1 MTTQSKKRLSREL
14 RLFMGLLIGFVALS
28 CVSIVVLT
36 VLILRKA
43 PPPVVRLDPAG
54 AAKFEAQM
62 RETRHT
68 AGQSAP
74 QTLRIDEGALNSFLV
89 SHLPPE
95 PDPTDKHNKDSDDDE
110 TATVRDVRM
119 SLSGDMVHFYFV
131 LGIRKRDVS
140 VEMTGKLKT
149 QNGYF
154 EFLPSGGRIGAL
166 PIPQSAIEKL
176 FERVMNSPEGRNAL
190 LRLPRNV
197 KELHVEGGQLIMTY
211 K

>member
-1 MTTQSKKRLSREL
+1 
-14 RLFMGLLIGFVALS
+14 MGLLIGFVALS
-28 CVSIVVLT
+28 GVSLVVLT

-54 AAKFEAQM
+54 AAKLEAQM
-62 RETRHT
+62 REARDT

-95 PDPTDKHNKDSDDDE
+95 PDTAGRHNKDSDDDE

-119 SLSGDMVHFYFV
+119 SLSGDTVHFYVV

-154 EFLPSGGRIGAL
+154 EFLPSEGRIGTL
-166 PIPQSAIEKL
+166 PIPRSAIEKI

-190 LRLPRNV
+190 LRLPQNV
-197 KELHVEGGQLIMTY
+197 KELHIEGGQLIMTY